1 MRMVQALEAAGH
13 RCVLHVYQRPGMT
26 TAFYAAVVR
35 KSWPGVKARV
45 VDACNGLQPAD
56 AYIATNWES
65 AHVLGRHG
73 SMPGRRLYFVQDYE
87 PHFYPRGAEF
97 ALAEDTYRFGYRIVA
112 LGRMVTASLSEK
124 HGIDVDRVPFGTDLS
139 VYGFRRSDDRRGVVL
154 YVRPHT
160 VRRGTSLGMAAM
172 RKFHHVHPDQEIHL
186 FGDPNVRPPFPAR
199 IHGVLSPNRLADL
212 YNDCIAGVVLSFTNI
227 SLVPFEML
235 ACGLIPVVNE
245 EPYAR
250 SELTNPAVRW
260 AQATPSA
267 IASAL
272 SAAVS
277 YRDTGHAASL
287 AAAGAERHGWG
298 EPSDRFVRIVEDEV
312 FYPST
317 ALDHAAAAAG
327 QDFV

>member
-1 MRMVQALEAAGH
+1 
-13 RCVLHVYQRPGMT
+13 
-26 TAFYAAVVR
+26 
-35 KSWPGVKARV
+35 
-45 VDACNGLQPAD
+45 
-56 AYIATNWES
+56 
-65 AHVLGRHG
+65 
-73 SMPGRRLYFVQDYE
+73 
-87 PHFYPRGAEF
+87 
-97 ALAEDTYRFGYRIVA
+97 
-112 LGRMVTASLSEK
+112 
-124 HGIDVDRVPFGTDLS
+124 
-139 VYGFRRSDDRRGVVL
+139 
-154 YVRPHT
+154 
-160 VRRGTSLGMAAM
+160 MAAM